1 MTVTGAPVQ
10 GPRISGG
17 ILWGV
22 FERFT
27 DRARRVL
34 TFAQE
39 EARLLNH
46 PFIGTEHILL
56 GLIHEGEGV
65 GAQALASLGI
75 SGETVREKVEEAVGM
90 AGTSPTGSPAFTPRA
105 KKVLEL
111 ALREALQLNHSYI
124 GTEHILLGI
133 VREGEG
139 LASVVLVSLG
149 ADPARV
155 RQEVMKLASGGQESP
170 SGGRVDDPHDTRA
183 RPSPAAEPRCPRC
196 RRSTGSGARYRTI
209 SVPSDSGDGDPLSV
223 LVVYCRQCG
232 TTLRMVK
239 GEDSS

>member
-1 MTVTGAPVQ
+1 
-10 GPRISGG
+10 
-17 ILWGV
+17 V

-75 SGETVREKVEEAVGM
+75 SGEAIREKVEEAVGR
-90 AGTSPTGSPAFTPRA
+90 AGTSPTDSPPFTPRA

-124 GTEHILLGI
+124 GTEHILLGL
-133 VREGEG
+133 VREKEG
-139 LASVVLVSLG
+139 VAAVVLLGLG
-149 ADPARV
+149 ADPLRV
-155 RQEVMKLASGGQESP
+155 RQEVMHRVSSGQELQ
-170 SGGRVDDPHDTRA
+170 SGGREDDPPGA
-183 RPSPAAEPRCPRC
+183 QGRPAPAAEPRCPQC
-196 RRSTGSGARYRTI
+196 LRSLGSGARYRTI
-209 SVPSDSGDGDPLSV
+209 SVPSDSADADPLSI
-223 LVVYCRQCG
+223 LVVSCGHCG
-232 TTLRMVK
+232 TTLDMVK
-239 GEDSS
+239 VEDSG